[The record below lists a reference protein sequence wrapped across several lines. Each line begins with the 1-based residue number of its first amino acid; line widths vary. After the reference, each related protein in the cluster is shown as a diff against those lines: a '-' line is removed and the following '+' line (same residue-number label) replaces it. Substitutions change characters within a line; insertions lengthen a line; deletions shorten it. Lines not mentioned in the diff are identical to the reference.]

1 MATVTDRALTG
12 GATVPGQ
19 RKGSP
24 VGADDAPEGGRITK
38 KKIIGAVVVL
48 VLLLAAAAGA
58 YLMLFGG
65 AAPSEEEAAATAA
78 AEAAVK
84 PKPGLVAALD
94 PITINLA
101 DGRYLQVGIAL
112 QEPYAEGG
120 GHGPAKAVDGSMA
133 LDILIDHLSGRP
145 MSDLAGPEQRAAVKA
160 ALVEDISEAYDDHVY
175 DVYFT
180 SFVMQ

>member
-1 MATVTDRALTG
+1 MATVTDRTLTG

-19 RKGSP
+19 RKG
-24 VGADDAPEGGRITK
+24 APMGDEESAAGPSRK
-38 KKIIGAVVVL
+38 KRLIGAAVVL
-48 VLLLAAAAGA
+48 VLLLAAGGGA

-65 AAPSEEEAAATAA
+65 APTEEEAAAAA
-78 AEAAVK
+78 EAEAAVE
-84 PKPGLVAALD
+84 PEPGSVTALD

-112 QEPYAEGG
+112 QEPLAEGG
-120 GHGPAKAVDGSMA
+120 GHGPATGVDGSQA
-133 LDILIDHLSGRP
+133 LDILIDQLSGRP
-145 MSDLAGPEQRAAVKA
+145 MTDLAGPEQRAAVKA
-160 ALVEDISEAYDDHVY
+160 ALVTEISEAYHGHVY